1 MNKFERDI
9 QQEMD
14 VNEGMLSKL
23 AAAFATRGMRRK
35 YGKSYKTAFD
45 IARKD
50 PELRAALAGLENY
63 HARLNRIIKNL
74 CKRNPDHP
82 TCDDKKR

>member
-9 QQEMD
+9 QNEID
-14 VNEGMLSKL
+14 VNEGFLSSL
-23 AAAFATRGMRRK
+23 AAAFATRGMKRK
-35 YGKSYKTAFD
+35 YGKAYKKAFN

-50 PELRAALAGLENY
+50 PELKAALAGLENY
-63 HARLNRIIKNL
+63 HERLNRIIKNL

-82 TCDDKKR
+82 VCDD